1 MRNLEKMI
9 KKGMMMGVLAIFMI
23 AGILLSPVSRMDVKA
38 GYYSPTYSEEK
49 ENGSY
54 KYRILTYHDENG
66 EAAPQLDCVQITGY
80 TENEEVTE
88 ITIPDEI
95 DGYKVTEIIPSA
107 FENCS
112 GVTAVI
118 LPKTVRVIYDRAFQ
132 GCTNLKSIV
141 MDGVFNVGTSAFEG
155 CKNLE
160 NITFSD
166 NLRYIDTDAFKGT
179 AWLKEQQKISPF
191 VIVNGTLVSISATDA
206 YIEIPEGVTILTAA
220 AFSDCERTTQIKLP
234 KSLFANESALHA
246 CINLKEI
253 LVDEENP
260 WFSAEDGILYN
271 KNKTQLLC
279 CPGKKERAIHLP
291 DGMTS
296 IERSAFHGC
305 SSLKEVKI
313 PDGVTSI
320 GEYAFHGCNSL
331 SEITLPDG
339 VTSIGGSAFDGCSSL
354 MEVTL
359 PDGVTSIGEWAFDG
373 CSSLAE
379 IKIPDGVTSI
389 GGSAFQG
396 CSSLTEVKI
405 PDGMTSIGQWTFSG
419 CSSLAEVKIPDGV
432 TSIGQ
437 DAFVA
442 CDSLREI
449 RIPKTVTNIGEH
461 AFLGCFS
468 LTDINYSGTIENWTA
483 IEKGEEAIPTNATI
497 HCSDGTI
504 ASKDSE
510 PENPEPENPKPE
522 TPQPDTSTEPSA
534 PAQQEPEMIA
544 LQKIDLSADTVTYT
558 GRACTPS
565 VTVTDADGHQVDA
578 ANYTVTYTDN
588 KNVGQATVTVTGTN
602 RYTGTL
608 TAVFTILPKGT
619 TITKLAAEKKGFA
632 VKWKK
637 QDRQVSGYQLEYS
650 ANKNFKSAKTIT
662 VKKTKTVSAKVNRL
676 KAKKKYYVRIRTFC
690 NVKINGKSKRLCSEW
705 SKVKTVKTK
714 K

>member
-320 GEYAFHGCNSL
+320 G
-331 SEITLPDG
+331 
-339 VTSIGGSAFDGCSSL
+339 
-354 MEVTL
+354 
-359 PDGVTSIGEWAFDG
+359 
-373 CSSLAE
+373 
-379 IKIPDGVTSI
+379 
-389 GGSAFQG
+389 
-396 CSSLTEVKI
+396 
-405 PDGMTSIGQWTFSG
+405 
-419 CSSLAEVKIPDGV
+419 
-432 TSIGQ
+432 Q